1 MRKRKLQIFLSSTY
15 EDLIDERLAAIE
27 AILAAGH
34 IPAAMEQFSPGDE
47 TAWERITTW
56 IDESDGSILILGGR
70 YGSIEPTSGK
80 SYVQLEYE
88 YAVDKKKPFF
98 AVVVSKE
105 HHEERVKGFGLRVHE
120 SEHPQEYRS
129 FKGVVEQR
137 LCRFWN
143 DKKDIQAAIF
153 QKLPEW
159 AQRSDLTGWVRA
171 DEATSPEALNELAK
185 LSGENRELRAQLKS
199 NSDSF
204 AGLELEEF
212 TRLLAERGLS
222 GDELRSV
229 AGIAAAGS
237 LQDPSNLL
245 EFFGLAFDAMAGGI
259 EVNRD
264 GNPVFDALVGFGLL
278 HKELRVIQINDYF
291 PNQSCRYTITETARR
306 LRNRLVSGTRLG
318 PGPGAS
324 SERANQGQ

>member
-1 MRKRKLQIFLSSTY
+1 
-15 EDLIDERLAAIE
+15 
-27 AILAAGH
+27 
-34 IPAAMEQFSPGDE
+34 
-47 TAWERITTW
+47 
-56 IDESDGSILILGGR
+56 
-70 YGSIEPTSGK
+70 
-80 SYVQLEYE
+80 VQLEYE